1 MNCSEETD
9 LSEAFSL
16 GVVMLHSDQNF
27 PGTPEQ
33 PGNTGGT
40 GPGVQNSIW
49 SVCKCR
55 YGNVT
60 FKAELCQDLCESS

>member
-1 MNCSEETD
+1 M
-9 LSEAFSL
+9 
-16 GVVMLHSDQNF
+16 VMLHSDQNF

-55 YGNVT
+55 YSNVT